1 MKKRIFWKTFCET
14 MKMFLAVL
22 GSIAG
27 FFAFIFAVVK
37 IINWLEP
44 IIGTGV
50 LLIFAGILV
59 IIAGCALSGYLN
71 VRSYNTAKEKYENAC
86 DEYKEFVK
94 HHTVLT
100 PELAAERTHL
110 QIKIRE
116 AEEVM
121 KYWEE

>member
-14 MKMFLAVL
+14 MKMFLMVF

-27 FFAFIFAVVK
+27 FFAFIFALVK

-44 IIGTGV
+44 VIGTNA
-50 LLIFAGILV
+50 LLVGAGILA
-59 IIAGCALSGYLN
+59 IIAGCALAGYLQ
-71 VRSYNTAKEKYENAC
+71 VRRYNTAKEEYENAC
-86 DEYKEFVK
+86 NEYKEFVK

-100 PELAAERTHL
+100 PELAAERTNL
-110 QIKIRE
+110 QIKVKE
-116 AEEVM
+116 AEEAM

>member
-1 MKKRIFWKTFCET
+1 MKKRIFWKTFGET
-14 MKMFLAVL
+14 MKMFFMVL

-27 FFAFIFAVVK
+27 FFAFIFAMVK

-50 LLIFAGILV
+50 LLVFLGILA

-71 VRSYNTAKEKYENAC
+71 VRSYNAAKEEYENAC
-86 DEYKEFVK
+86 NEYKEFVQY
-94 HHTVLT
+94 HTVLT
-100 PELAAERTHL
+100 PELAAERTLL

-116 AEEVM
+116 AEETM
-121 KYWEE
+121 RYWEE